1 MADNVKSVSIKIGAD
16 ISDFKKSLKSI
27 NSEINTTSKT
37 ANELQKGLQLDFD
50 ESRFT
55 QAQKQVQAALSAT
68 ETKAEAIRQEL
79 KYLEE
84 TGAVDTT
91 GYKSLQTELAKTE
104 TKALQLKEQLE
115 QIDKIKI
122 DNLSKQFTDF
132 GSKIE
137 GVGNS
142 LLGISTAAGAAAV
155 GILAAGKSAA
165 ASGAEIDDMAQRTQI
180 SAERLQELSYIALQT
195 GVEQDQLQK
204 AIIKT
209 RAVMADF
216 ALGTENTATKAL
228 QKLNIDISNFENSE
242 EAFDGIIQALQGI
255 DDLTLQA
262 AVANEIFGDRLA
274 NNLIPY
280 INAGDEAIQQFK
292 SEFAEMSSLT
302 DEEIAALA
310 GLDDSF
316 NRLTET
322 LEYQKMQ
329 LGVALIPVWES
340 LIELA
345 EEKLIPII
353 EEVIDWFD
361 GLSTEQ
367 QQTLLTVL
375 ALIAGL
381 APLLI
386 IIGKVS
392 QGIGALIQLLG
403 NLKKTS
409 LATMGGVM
417 ALVGALALGLDLIIN
432 WQDMST
438 VEKILKS
445 LALAALTAAAAVA
458 VFHSTWSVGLAVGAI
473 TAGIVAAIA
482 AINAAKDKI
491 LPEEEDIDLE
501 NLDKNFNDDGYNFS
515 SESGY
520 GTGNS
525 YSDNSTTQINITMNA
540 SGDLNYD
547 ANALAD
553 AVNKALV
560 NKKLTYR

>member
-1 MADNVKSVSIKIGAD
+1 
-16 ISDFKKSLKSI
+16 
-27 NSEINTTSKT
+27 
-37 ANELQKGLQLDFD
+37 
-50 ESRFT
+50 
-55 QAQKQVQAALSAT
+55 
-68 ETKAEAIRQEL
+68 
-79 KYLEE
+79 
-84 TGAVDTT
+84 
-91 GYKSLQTELAKTE
+91 
-104 TKALQLKEQLE
+104 
-115 QIDKIKI
+115 
-122 DNLSKQFTDF
+122 
-132 GSKIE
+132 
-137 GVGNS
+137 
-142 LLGISTAAGAAAV
+142 
-155 GILAAGKSAA
+155 
-165 ASGAEIDDMAQRTQI
+165 
-180 SAERLQELSYIALQT
+180 
-195 GVEQDQLQK
+195 
-204 AIIKT
+204 
-209 RAVMADF
+209 MADF

-329 LGVALIPVWES
+329 LGVALMPVWES

-392 QGIGALIQLLG
+392 QGIGALVQLFG

-409 LATMGGVM
+409 LATMGGIM

-458 VFHSTWSVGLAVGAI
+458 VFHSTWSMGIAVGAI

-540 SGDLNYD
+540 IGDLNYD
-547 ANALAD
+547 ANALAE